1 MIGSKTAEDR
11 LREINKD
18 FTYLTRESDIR
29 KGKFILSWLSE
40 DGFVKHT
47 VAPNPSARKNFKTLE
62 EAFPVIEKMI
72 LSNSQGLAVRPSSG
86 QVPLKP
92 LYYMVMLC
100 CLDYED
106 LCNEILYFLL

>member
-29 KGKFILSWLSE
+29 KGKFIMSWLSE

-47 VAPNPSARKNFKTLE
+47 VAPNPSARKNFKTLKND
-62 EAFPVIEKMI
+62 FVK
-72 LSNSQGLAVRPSSG
+72 QSG
-86 QVPLKP
+86 S
-92 LYYMVMLC
+92 C
-100 CLDYED
+100 S
-106 LCNEILYFLL
+106 